1 MIKLWAEDATAD
13 FTEFRKEW
21 EKEKRQVV
29 ADISA
34 SIEKMLGV
42 KIKLQVAI
50 DNRSEKYWRRYFGI
64 MCGRIKQRKVKER
77 KGRK

>member
-21 EKEKRQVV
+21 EKGKRQVV

-64 MCGRIKQRKVKER
+64 MCGQIKQRKVKER

>member
-42 KIKLQVAI
+42 NFFNVLLF
-50 DNRSEKYWRRYFGI
+50 RFLFT
-64 MCGRIKQRKVKER
+64 
-77 KGRK
+77 

>member
-1 MIKLWAEDATAD
+1 MIKLWAEDVTAD
-13 FTEFRKEW
+13 FDEFRREW
-21 EKEKRQVV
+21 EKATRKII

-34 SIEKMLGV
+34 SIEKVFGA

-64 MCGRIKQRKVKER
+64 MCGQIKQRKVKER